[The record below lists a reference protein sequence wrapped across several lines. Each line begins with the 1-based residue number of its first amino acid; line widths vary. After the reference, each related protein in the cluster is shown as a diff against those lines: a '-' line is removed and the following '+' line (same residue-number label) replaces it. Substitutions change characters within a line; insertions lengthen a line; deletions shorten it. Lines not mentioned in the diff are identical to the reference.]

1 MANQLFDQGRR
12 GFLDGSIDW
21 DTAVI
26 KAALVR
32 GYTSANITTTHS
44 VMSDV
49 TAIGTIVATSPALT
63 NKTTNSPVGGVADA
77 DDVTWAT
84 VAAGAAIPTIIIFQ
98 SSAVTGGADVASTLQ
113 RLIAFID
120 TATGLPVTPNGGDI
134 TAVWSSGA
142 DRIFRL

>member
-1 MANQLFDQGRR
+1 MANQLFDKGRQ
-12 GFLDGSIDW
+12 GFLEGLVDW

-26 KAALVR
+26 KASLVR
-32 GYTSANITTTHS
+32 TYTSTSITTAHS
-44 VMSDV
+44 VVSDV
-49 TAIGTIVATSPALT
+49 TAIGTIVATSGAFT
-63 NKTTNSPVGGVADA
+63 TKTVTSGVADA
-77 DDVTWAT
+77 DDTTWTA
-84 VAAGAAIPTIIIFQ
+84 VGAGAAIPTIIVYQ
-98 SSAVTGGADVASTLQ
+98 SSAVTGGADVATSLQ